1 MAAFHPLSLI
11 CAQRYNQQVPMQRRA
26 KREEATLFQ
35 HLLVPTGGWAPSEGA
50 VRVAVQ
56 LAKAIQAKLT
66 CLHVIPEDR
75 VFSHC
80 IDMLEDT
87 RERYAQLAEQQRG
100 AVSADC
106 VLAGHD

>member
-1 MAAFHPLSLI
+1 
-11 CAQRYNQQVPMQRRA
+11 MQRRA